1 MKYRIREFAK
11 YQFEDGLNWVL
22 AIDEVTY
29 HQAIKQWKTTQS
41 DVKVNALNLIDDSH
55 IDLFITNVTDKSIT
69 FVAKNGDKERTV
81 RDRVK
86 PLNTGVPYFLTI
98 EKMQDLADFD
108 SDYENFAKYAQ
119 KIKAH
124 YE

>member
-11 YQFEDGLNWVL
+11 RQFEDGLNWVL

-29 HQAIKQWKTTQS
+29 HQAIEQWKTTQS

-55 IDLFITNVTDKSIT
+55 IDLFITNVNDKSIT
-69 FVAKNGDKERTV
+69 FVAKKGDKERIV

-86 PLNTGVPYFLTI
+86 TPSDYYFLTI
-98 EKMQDLADFD
+98 EKMQHLAEVNN
-108 SDYENFAKYAQ
+108 DYKEFAKYAQ
-119 KIKAH
+119 KIKAR